1 MIERIRMWN
10 KMEKINVF
18 LSEKEFARLL
28 IEKLSEIS
36 DTNNQDTNCIILH
49 SVRESINE
57 YMD

>member
-1 MIERIRMWN
+1 MWN